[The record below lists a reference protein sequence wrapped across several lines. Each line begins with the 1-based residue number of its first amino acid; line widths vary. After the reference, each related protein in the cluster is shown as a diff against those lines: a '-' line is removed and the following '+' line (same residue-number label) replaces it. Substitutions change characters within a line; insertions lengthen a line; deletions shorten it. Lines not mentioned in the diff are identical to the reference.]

1 MSDSLDYKLVTTLA
15 DLEALCAELSTAEII
30 AVDTET
36 EGLEY
41 ADIIVGIALSHK
53 PGFGRYIPIRHEA
66 VDGIRYDNQLEPK
79 VVFDL
84 LRPIL
89 ETVPC
94 TGHNS
99 KFDLKMFWK
108 DGVDVNYTDDT
119 MIMAHV
125 LGIDANGSRGLK
137 QLVKSRLG
145 HDMGDL
151 ASLFTKVGNRKV
163 EIKPK
168 ILSPEEIEDY
178 GCEDGLWSLLLY
190 NNLNPIFTRHPKMR
204 SVYNLEMRLLRVV
217 AEMESFGVPV
227 SMDFLVDNGKKADA
241 FLTQFREVIMKEICK
256 ELNDPDYE
264 INFKS
269 PVQLAKLLF
278 EHLQLPIIKYSQ
290 KTQNPSTDASVL
302 QELAKLSPVVQ
313 RILTLRALE
322 KLNNTYLTGLQS
334 EVNGDFRIR
343 GSFNQVGTA
352 SGRFSSSKPN
362 LQNLPKDQTFT
373 LWEIVGDTDVE
384 DHFLNMGTPV
394 LGRGDSW
401 EWQAFNSEVGTWGDG
416 YLGKFEGKEYG
427 VTAGRIYEVWRC
439 KTRDFIEAPKDHY
452 LMEAD
457 YSQVE
462 LRIMAGESQEPTLLD
477 AYNSGDDVHRRT
489 AGVIFDTAFEEVTDE
504 LRHIGKTVNFSLLYG
519 AGAYNIA
526 AQLNIPVE
534 EATDIVNKYFTNL
547 ASVQSWI
554 TRVKQDTKMDGYADT
569 VAGRRRYFHN
579 VRGSDKKLAEK
590 ELREAV
596 NHHIQGAAAD
606 VMKTALVRAS
616 ISMRQ
621 YFGDKVKIISTVHDS
636 LLLECHNSCDK
647 SQVLRVLKR
656 AMEDIS
662 FENAQRKALAAG
674 EVDKVTVITGWPHL
688 EIDAKVGSSWGS
700 SKKFTTVSED
710 YPEKIDQSVLPRVRV
725 RKVAIER
732 ESSDHVDVKWRIEI
746 KKPLTDGG
754 AWLFDFLEKR
764 AFNDGA
770 EVSLT
775 FTLPDGTIY
784 DKDLNA
790 RYQLS
795 FADESEI
802 RLHLGPCTLSQ
813 EMDSMDYGEVLRGID
828 FGIQ

>member
-1 MSDSLDYKLVTTLA
+1 MSNSLDYKLVTTLA
-15 DLEALCAELSTAEII
+15 DLEALCAELSTASII

-66 VDGIRYDNQLEPK
+66 VDGIKYDNQLEPK

-125 LGIDANGSRGLK
+125 LGVDANGSRGLK
-137 QLVKSRLG
+137 QLVKARLG

-151 ASLFTKVGNRKV
+151 ASLFTKVGNRKI

-168 ILSPEEIEDY
+168 ILSPEDIEEY

-190 NNLNPIFTRHPKMR
+190 RNLVALFDRSPKLR
-204 SVYNLEMRLLRVV
+204 TIYNIEMRLLRVV
-217 AEMESFGVPV
+217 SEMESFGVPV
-227 SMDFLVDNGKKADA
+227 SMEFLISNGKRADA
-241 FLTQFREVIMKEICK
+241 LLTEFRTVIMKEICE
-256 ELNDPDYE
+256 ELDDPNYE

-269 PVQLAKLLF
+269 PIQLGKLLF

-290 KTQNPSTDASVL
+290 KTGNPSTDASVL

-334 EVNGDFRIR
+334 SVNGDGRIR

-352 SGRFSSSKPN
+352 SGRFSSSSPN
-362 LQNLPKDQTFT
+362 LQNLPKNQTFT
-373 LWEIVGDTDVE
+373 LWEVVGNSEVE
-384 DHFLNMGTPV
+384 DHFLSMDEPL
-394 LGRGDSW
+394 LGRGRDF
-401 EWQAFNSEVGTWGDG
+401 EWLALNTEIGTWGDG
-416 YLGKFEGKEYG
+416 YLGAFEDKEYG
-427 VTAGRIYEVWRC
+427 VSNGKIFEMWRC
-439 KTRDFIEAPKDHY
+439 KTRDFIAVDDDHY

-462 LRIMAGESQEPTLLD
+462 IRIMAGESQESTLLD
-477 AYNSGDDVHRRT
+477 AYANADDVHIRT
-489 AGVIFDTAFEEVTDE
+489 TAVIFDIPVEKVTDE

-526 AQLNIPVE
+526 AQLNISVE

-547 ASVQSWI
+547 AKIKSWI
-554 TRVKQDTKMDGYADT
+554 NRVKQDTKMDGYADT
-569 VAGRRRYFHN
+569 VFGRRRYFYN

-606 VMKTALVRAS
+606 VMKTALIRT
-616 ISMRQ
+616 SMAMRK
-621 YFGDKVKIISTVHDS
+621 YFGDKIRIISTVHDS
-636 LLLECHNSCDK
+636 LLLECHNSCDRE
-647 SQVLRVLKR
+647 QVLRVLKR

-662 FENAQRKALAAG
+662 IEASQRDKLRKG
-674 EVDKVTVITGWPHL
+674 EVDKVTVVEGWPVL
-688 EIDAKVGSSWGS
+688 EIDAKVGQSWGS
-700 SKKFTTVSED
+700 SKKFTEVSD
-710 YPEKIDQSVLPRVRV
+710 VDPTPVDLDSLPKVRV
-725 RKVAIER
+725 RMVAVER
-732 ESSDHVDVKWRIEI
+732 ESQDVGEVKWNI
-746 KKPLTDGG
+746 KIIHPLSDGG

-764 AFNDGA
+764 AADEGSQ
-770 EVSLT
+770 VGLT

-790 RYQLS
+790 KYSLS
-795 FADESEI
+795 FSDEAEM
-802 RLHLGPCTLSQ
+802 RLHLGPCSISQ
-813 EMDSMDYGEVLRGID
+813 DMDYMDYAEVLRGID
-828 FGIQ
+828 LGL